1 MHVCPQRGRLIEY
14 EKKLAQRR
22 NFEKQK
28 MATVCAKVSNE
39 KIASAATAHSPCS
52 FCAAFRDTKIKEE
65 VEEGT
70 TTMEV
75 SACSIF
81 NNNPNGASIS
91 E

>member
-70 TTMEV
+70 MEV